1 MGKNFKAA
9 ASLSNHRN
17 LAYVSWRIVVQD
29 QNAISQF
36 AFPFTRNILT

>member
-9 ASLSNHRN
+9 ASLRNHRN
-17 LAYVSWRIVVQD
+17 LEFVIWRIVVQD

-36 AFPFTRNILT
+36 ASPFTRNILT